1 MRRKLQP
8 KPDPFKF
15 CTPLE
20 RACAELLAGAAEPL
34 TVEQV
39 HGAVKDAG
47 GGVAGFGLWPIATV
61 RDATSGRVAVVT
73 VHPSSSSQTV
83 RMLASSARTVWTLT
97 A

>member
-61 RDATSGRVAVVT
+61 RDCALSALKIAGMAIETDDGRWMA
-73 VHPSSSSQTV
+73 
-83 RMLASSARTVWTLT
+83 A
-97 A
+97 